1 MTYLELIQTCKD
13 DFGEDSGEWVARYK
27 RLLNRGQRE
36 IANAKDWPFLIDFD
50 NTFNTVAGTESYTL
64 TETNI
69 KKLVNLR
76 ISTDGYEKRLIPVN
90 YNEFTATYPH
100 VDTASEQSTPNYY
113 TQFGRSSTYQMQI
126 KLYPVPDAVYGI
138 LYDFYKEPTDMS
150 DDADTPF
157 IPTIYH
163 DLLIDYVLWKCYQNK
178 RDMNTALVY
187 KAEFDAG
194 LRNMI
199 GDYQN
204 NGSVETQFVSY
215 QGQEAE

>member
-76 ISTDGYEKRLIPVN
+76 ISTDGYEKRLAPVN

-100 VDTASEQSTPNYY
+100 VDTASERSTPSCY
-113 TQFGRSSTYQMQI
+113 TQAGRSSTYQMQI

-138 LYDFYKEPTDMS
+138 LYDFYKEPTDMAL
-150 DDADTPF
+150 DADTPF
-157 IPTIYH
+157 MPTIYH
-163 DLLIDYVLWKCYQNK
+163 DLLIDYAMYKSYQHK
-178 RDMNTALVY
+178 RDFNTAATY
-187 KAEFDAG
+187 KNSFDMG
-194 LRNMI
+194 VRNMI

-204 NGSVETQFVSY
+204 NGSAEMQMISY
-215 QGQEAE
+215 AGQEGE